1 MDPTDVIKFGK
12 KVNYESKETKDMVM
26 EEHLRQM
33 RCKMELAQV
42 CKDRKKKQEKE
53 FLEHI
58 KELEKLD
65 KARYSNGRKMIKNDF
80 LDVNGKIQLENQLRR
95 DLSEKE
101 RKTDKY
107 THFPFVSGDLIEKHR
122 AVLGAQLKNDL

>member
-1 MDPTDVIKFGK
+1 
-12 KVNYESKETKDMVM
+12 
-26 EEHLRQM
+26 M

-80 LDVNGKIQLENQLRR
+80 LDVNGKI
-95 DLSEKE
+95 
-101 RKTDKY
+101 
-107 THFPFVSGDLIEKHR
+107 
-122 AVLGAQLKNDL
+122 